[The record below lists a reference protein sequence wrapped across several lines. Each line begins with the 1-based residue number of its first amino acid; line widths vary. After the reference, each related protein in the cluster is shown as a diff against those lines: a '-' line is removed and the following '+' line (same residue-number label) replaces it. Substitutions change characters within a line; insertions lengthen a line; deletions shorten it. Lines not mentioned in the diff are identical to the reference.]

1 MFIAHSLA
9 SFTLTWHPRA
19 EVGTRSYE
27 TEGKLDVK
35 AILIEA
41 NTFVEQAGVPQDLR
55 PTAFAK
61 AVDLVVAREG
71 VLSSPADHP
80 STPHL
85 AKTRDESG
93 SAVSRIAAKL
103 KVDVDVARDV
113 YHEQDGE
120 IHVTVPPAKLDPGK
134 KGATKQLAL
143 LLAAGRQAAGL
154 EDFTSVDKVR
164 EVAVEYNKYD
174 GPNFARAIGDLSDYL
189 NFLGGSKNRSIKIS
203 RPGWEE
209 ASTLVNR
216 LGGGAS

>member
-1 MFIAHSLA
+1 
-9 SFTLTWHPRA
+9 
-19 EVGTRSYE
+19 
-27 TEGKLDVK
+27 LDVK
-35 AILIEA
+35 DILIEA
-41 NTFVEQAGVPQDLR
+41 NTFLEQAGLPQDLR

-71 VLSSPADHP
+71 ARSDPAAHP
-80 STPHL
+80 STTPPPQL
-85 AKTRDESG
+85 RDEPA
-93 SAVSRIAAKL
+93 SALSRIAAKL

-120 IHVTVPPAKLDPGK
+120 IHVTVPPAKLEPGK

-164 EVAVEYNKYD
+164 EVAIEYNKYD
-174 GPNFARAIGDLSDYL
+174 APNFARAIGELSDYL

-209 ASTLVNR
+209 TSTLVNR